1 MRTPSTTPILAALF
15 CLLFSATVTADTDIN
30 EGLWEITLKAE
41 IEGMPMSMPP
51 VTNTQ
56 CITKDTLVPKSDQP
70 GQECQITNQKTVGNT
85 ITYDIECS
93 SPGGSMKGHGE
104 ATYTGD
110 TMTGKMEM
118 TMPGQGDMKMIMKM
132 SGKRIGPCK

>member
-1 MRTPSTTPILAALF
+1 MRVPYVILVLAALF
-15 CLLFSATVTADTDIN
+15 YLLFSAAATADYDIN
-30 EGLWEITLKAE
+30 EGSWEITLKTE
-41 IEGMPMSMPP
+41 IEGMPMTMPP

-56 CITKDTLVPKSDQP
+56 CITRDTLVPKSNQP
-70 GQECQITNQKTVGNT
+70 GQECEITNQKTVGNT
-85 ITYDIECS
+85 ITYDIVCS
-93 SPGGSMKGHGE
+93 GRGGSVKGHGE

-118 TMPGQGDMKMIMKM
+118 NMPGQDDMKIITKI